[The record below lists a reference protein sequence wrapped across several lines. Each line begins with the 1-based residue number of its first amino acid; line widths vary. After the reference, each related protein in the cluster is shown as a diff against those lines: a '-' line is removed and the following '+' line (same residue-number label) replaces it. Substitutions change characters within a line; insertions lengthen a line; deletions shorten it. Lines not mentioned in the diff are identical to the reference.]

1 MGLWIIIWKT
11 LQINKRIRKRADHPK
26 HYMETVVFL
35 RSRKNMLLSHIFSCW
50 QILMTL
56 VRYQICLYFLIYFLI
71 VNHTVLILKRFSH
84 LSKMSLNDTSMEAH
98 KFHIKYDLSVSCFL
112 FDVFMQV

>member
-1 MGLWIIIWKT
+1 
-11 LQINKRIRKRADHPK
+11 
-26 HYMETVVFL
+26 
-35 RSRKNMLLSHIFSCW
+35 
-50 QILMTL
+50 MTL

-71 VNHTVLILKRFSH
+71 VNHAVLILEWFSH
-84 LSKMSLNDTSMEAH
+84 LSKMSSYDTSMVAH